1 MPFSFSF
8 LFLFVLRR
16 ERQEL
21 PPVMESV
28 SPPAHV
34 FFWARACSY
43 FARPTRWTTKTTHTN
58 QPGKRKRPRLF
69 PFGFILFRPNF
80 FFALLGRKK
89 KREKGGKNI
98 IREAPEHVHF
108 VGGDHP
114 GAYRRR
120 GGGGESSPRRK
131 KAEAASGRRNP
142 RIPRRRW
149 RRGEGASSR
158 CGRPGFEWGADLR
171 GEGGF

>member
-8 LFLFVLRR
+8 LFLLSSEERDKNYPRLWNPCLRR
-16 ERQEL
+16 PMYSFGPEPAVISLAPRVG
-21 PPVMESV
+21 PPKPPTQTNPEKENAPVYFPSV
-28 SPPAHV
+28 L
-34 FFWARACSY
+34 Y
-43 FARPTRWTTKTTHTN
+43 
-58 QPGKRKRPRLF
+58 
-69 PFGFILFRPNF
+69 
-80 FFALLGRKK
+80 FFALISSSLCSGEKK

>member
-1 MPFSFSF
+1 MYSFGPEPAVIS
-8 LFLFVLRR
+8 LAPRVG
-16 ERQEL
+16 
-21 PPVMESV
+21 PPK
-28 SPPAHV
+28 PPAQTNPEKENAPV
-34 FFWARACSY
+34 Y
-43 FARPTRWTTKTTHTN
+43 FPSV
-58 QPGKRKRPRLF
+58 LY
-69 PFGFILFRPNF
+69 
-80 FFALLGRKK
+80 FFALISSALCSGEKK

-108 VGGDHP
+108 VGGDRL

-120 GGGGESSPRRK
+120 GRGGGGGESSPRRK